1 MCRGFDSFHQHMVKL
16 SSNDEEKLTEHELEY
31 IGKKSDQALQNFIVE
46 HVKKEVLGAKY
57 STLWE

>member
-1 MCRGFDSFHQHMVKL
+1 MVKL